1 MIPTLRARCKQ
12 MTITEAS
19 ANAYTALVAKIKGEN
34 RLGALQVPAYE
45 PAPGHFVVVDFVV
58 DLEQAYSQASRQKAK
73 TLQVFADTVRVPEQF
88 VHALGDGLRMLS
100 MVARSVQVQGTRAS
114 VQLKYDKGNSIQPV
128 VRILADEIEGEFLIY
143 MSGQPA
149 SRKQLAAAPR
159 TEPLRFTSYTCNEQ
173 GLVKTHGKLPLAML
187 DLSTPLYQ
195 VLTASFDVA
204 AGAMRNNTAAPE
216 QDQLAGSLLKW
227 LVRWAAYPSPHL
239 ARLFEDAQALSRL
252 VTVTDENSQV
262 IYNIPPRSSEDYL
275 ALASSQMAV
284 AEKYELDENFKD
296 VKDTIKDVVGR
307 VVKAWIAR
315 DSADLSALDKEIDQ
329 AKELTA
335 AAKQAVQK
343 AAKQLEDQKFETT
356 LQGITLEG
364 ALAQQRII
372 RIVKASFEIFLGLVQ
387 LGASVAAVGA
397 AGAGAL
403 KNINPFDL
411 LKDANP
417 LGGERAPLS
426 QRLGMTI
433 AVLYALPLSLISE
446 YRSMNADDKE
456 QFGKDVSSGGAAV
469 LKLYGAAFTL
479 LKIDKPLEVVAE
491 IGELVSQAAGVPD
504 TIESKAVWE
513 GFSVEA
519 VNELE
524 KLSRDPDAMADVV
537 NALVA
542 YKTAIQKFAIY
553 GRLYSE
559 QQALLAQRIRELGTL
574 QIRKAAAE
582 QKQAALTALRDDLSD
597 RDRAVELLSRVRR
610 ARTYEL
616 RQTFFA
622 ALAKFRA
629 AYFYEN
635 LDWPAK
641 MPMLVVPTDA
651 GEMKEILSDI
661 TSAQKDTSLQT
672 LGDITKVKEIRKS
685 EHADFFA
692 DLQSHQEAKFQIRLD
707 DELLEGHYLVR
718 LNRVRVRLIGAGQDL
733 ITAELLSDTGFRD
746 RRSSI
751 QTFSFSGD
759 PVFIA
764 FQYKGDKVEYESL
777 IDGGVRPTPF
787 TTWTLSVKGKGLD
800 LENVTQVNVEMI
812 GKSVMKRG

>member
-1 MIPTLRARCKQ
+1 

-19 ANAYTALVAKIKGEN
+19 ANAYTSLVAKIKGEN
-34 RLGALQVPAYE
+34 RLGALQAPAYE
-45 PAPGHFVVVDFVV
+45 SAPGHFVVVDFEV

-88 VHALGDGLRMLS
+88 VHAIGGDLRMLS
-100 MVARSVQVQGTRAS
+100 VVARSVQVRGAYAS
-114 VQLKYDKGNSIQPV
+114 VQLKFDKGSTIQPV
-128 VRILADEIEGEFLIY
+128 VRILADEVEGEFLIY
-143 MSGQPA
+143 RSGQPA
-149 SRKQLAAAPR
+149 GKKRLEAAPR

-216 QDQLAGSLLKW
+216 QDRLAGSLLKW

-262 IYNIPPRSSEDYL
+262 IYNLPPRSSEDYL
-275 ALASSQMAV
+275 ALAGSQMAV

-296 VKDTIKDVVGR
+296 VKDTIKEVVGR

-315 DSADLSALDKEIDQ
+315 DSADVSALEKEIEQ
-329 AKELTA
+329 ARELTD
-335 AAKQAVQK
+335 AAKKAVEK
-343 AAKQLEDQKFETT
+343 AGKQLEDQKFETT

-364 ALAQQRII
+364 ALAEQRIY
-372 RIVKASFEIFLGLVQ
+372 RIVKATFEILMGVVQ
-387 LGASVAAVGA
+387 LGASIAAVGA
-397 AGAGAL
+397 NPGVAGAL
-403 KNINPFDL
+403 KNVNPFDL
-411 LKDANP
+411 LSAANP
-417 LGGERAPLS
+417 LGGERAPLY
-426 QRLGMTI
+426 QRLGTTL
-433 AVLYALPLSLISE
+433 ALLYALPASLYGE
-446 YRSMNADDKE
+446 YQSMNADDKK
-456 QFGKDVSSGGAAV
+456 QLGKSLSAAGPAV

-479 LKIDKPLEVVAE
+479 MKIDKPLEKLAE
-491 IGELVSQAAGVPD
+491 IGDLVSHAAGVPD

-513 GFSVEA
+513 AFGVEA
-519 VNELE
+519 LNQLELIT
-524 KLSRDPDAMADVV
+524 RDPDAMPAVIG
-537 NALVA
+537 AAAA
-542 YKTAIQKFAIY
+542 YKTCIQKFAIY

-574 QIRKAAAE
+574 LIRKAAAE
-582 QKQAALTALRDDLSD
+582 QKQAALTALRDDLGD
-597 RDRAVELLSRVRR
+597 RDQAVELLSRVRR

-616 RQTFFA
+616 RQSFFS

-651 GEMKEILSDI
+651 GEMKEILGDI
-661 TSAQKDTSLQT
+661 TRAKNDVSPQT
-672 LGDITKVKEIRKS
+672 LGDLTKVKEIKKS
-685 EHADFFA
+685 ESEDFFA
-692 DLQSHQEAKFQIRLD
+692 DLQSHREAKFQIRLD
-707 DELLEGHYLVR
+707 DNLFEGHYLVR
-718 LNRVRVRLIGAGQDL
+718 LNRVRVRLVGAGQDL
-733 ITAELLSDTGFRD
+733 VTTELLSDTGFQD
-746 RRSSI
+746 RRSGL

-764 FQYKGDKVEYESL
+764 FQYKGDVVQFDSL
-777 IDGGVRPTPF
+777 VDGGGRPTPF
-787 TTWTLSVKGKGLD
+787 TTWTLGVRGEGLA

-812 GKSVMKRG
+812 GKSVMKRS

>member
-1 MIPTLRARCKQ
+1 

-19 ANAYTALVAKIKGEN
+19 ANAYTSLVAKIKGEN
-34 RLGALQVPAYE
+34 RLGALQAPAYE
-45 PAPGHFVVVDFVV
+45 PAPGHFVVVDFEV

-88 VHALGDGLRMLS
+88 VHALGDDLRMLS
-100 MVARSVQVQGTRAS
+100 VVARSVQVKGTRAS

-128 VRILADEIEGEFLIY
+128 VRILADEIAGEFLIY

-149 SRKQLAAAPR
+149 GRKQLAAAPR

-173 GLVKTHGKLPLAML
+173 GLVKTQGKLPLSML

-216 QDQLAGSLLKW
+216 QDRLAGSLLKW

-262 IYNIPPRSSEDYL
+262 IYNIPPRSPEDYL
-275 ALASSQMAV
+275 ALAGSQMAV

-296 VKDTIKDVVGR
+296 IKDTIKDVVGR
-307 VVKAWIAR
+307 LVKAWIAR
-315 DSADLSALDKEIDQ
+315 DSADLSALDQEIAQ

-335 AAKQAVQK
+335 AAKKAVEK

-364 ALAQQRII
+364 ALAAQRII
-372 RIVKASFEIFLGLVQ
+372 RIVKATFEILQGVVQ
-387 LGASVAAVGA
+387 LGASIAAVGA
-397 AGAGAL
+397 NPGVAGAL
-403 KNINPFDL
+403 ANVNPFDL
-411 LKDANP
+411 LSAANP
-417 LGGERAPLS
+417 LGGERAPLY
-426 QRLGMTI
+426 QRLGMTL
-433 AVLYALPLSLISE
+433 ALLYTLPVSLYGE
-446 YRSMNADDKE
+446 YKSMGADDKK
-456 QFGKDVSSGGAAV
+456 QLGKSVSSMGPAV

-479 LKIDKPLEVVAE
+479 MKIDKPLEQLAQ
-491 IGELVSQAAGVPD
+491 IGDLVSHAAGVPD
-504 TIESKAVWE
+504 TIESKAIWE
-513 GFSVEA
+513 GFAVEA
-519 VNELE
+519 VNQLELIT
-524 KLSRDPDAMADVV
+524 RDPDATAAVIG
-537 NALVA
+537 AAAA
-542 YKTAIQKFAIY
+542 YKTCIQKFAIY

-559 QQALLAQRIRELGTL
+559 QQALLAQRIRELGTML
-574 QIRKAAAE
+574 IRKAAAE

-635 LDWPAK
+635 LEWPAK
-641 MPMLVVPTDA
+641 MPALVVPTDA
-651 GEMKEILSDI
+651 GEMKEILGDI
-661 TSAQKDTSLQT
+661 TRARNDVSPQT
-672 LGDITKVKEIRKS
+672 LGDITKVKEIKKS
-685 EHADFFA
+685 ESADLFA

-707 DELLEGHYLVR
+707 DKLFDGHHLVR

-733 ITAELLSDTGFRD
+733 VTTELLSDTGFQD
-746 RRSSI
+746 RRSSH
-751 QTFSFSGD
+751 QAFSFSGD

-764 FQYKGDKVEYESL
+764 FQYKGDDIQFDPR

-787 TTWTLSVKGKGLD
+787 TTWTLSVKGEGLALD
-800 LENVTQVNVEMI
+800 TVTQVNVEMI
-812 GKSVMKRG
+812 GKSVMKRS